1 MRILVGAALA
11 RGPRLRARAAF
22 PLSAPTRAR
31 RAPRAPA
38 ARVRFHARAS
48 TRSDTLRG
56 VEEAPIKEAPINS
69 DQGGSYQLLSRR
81 LLSPLTAP
89 LPVRGQSRRA
99 DQVAQV
105 RDALSPALPLRP
117 ADGVSQPAAPL
128 PAARAMHGSVR
139 PRELPSVSCLIHTR
153 LYKSADPCLSLKSAD
168 LYLSLDPAA
177 RDLHRHARVSA
188 G

>member
-1 MRILVGAALA
+1 LPPPATC
-11 RGPRLRARAAF
+11 RLRARTRAYPHADTCRGSARAGCGTAGPGF
-22 PLSAPTRAR
+22 PLSAPARAR

-48 TRSDTLRG
+48 KRSLCEVSKRL
-56 VEEAPIKEAPINS
+56 S
-69 DQGGSYQLLSRR
+69 SRR
-81 LLSPLTAP
+81 LLSPLTVP
-89 LPVRGQSRRA
+89 LPLRGQSRRA

>member
-48 TRSDTLRG
+48 KRSLCEVSKRL
-56 VEEAPIKEAPINS
+56 P
-69 DQGGSYQLLSRR
+69 SRR
-81 LLSPLTAP
+81 LLSPLTVP
-89 LPVRGQSRRA
+89 LPLRGQSRRA